1 MWQATSRVSPVSGFE
16 KRPRERKMG
25 VMRVTSKGWRVEPRW
40 QWEETGQILVLK
52 TGGVTERI
60 QQDVHHALSE
70 LVKDFSLPLR
80 VALGSRDDA
89 TALDTL
95 IQELTLQRK
104 LEPQSLLTRINELRR
119 LEARFTPALAVL
131 LAPKKVTLVSSGASR
146 PPIYGVGYDDGL
158 VLLRAHHREAVIHE
172 SAHMF
177 GVDGSDPDGNCPDP
191 VCIMNYYCPSGTWFC
206 EQCQDLLQGVWSA

>member
-1 MWQATSRVSPVSGFE
+1 M
-16 KRPRERKMG
+16 
-25 VMRVTSKGWRVEPRW
+25 MRVTSKGWRLEPRW
-40 QWEETGQILVLK
+40 QWEETGQVLMLK

-60 QQDVHHALSE
+60 QQDVRQALSE
-70 LVKDFSLPLR
+70 LVEDFSLPLR
-80 VALGSRDDA
+80 VAPGSREDE

-95 IQELTLQRK
+95 VQELTLQGK
-104 LEPQSLLTRINELRR
+104 LEPQSLLTRINELRL
-119 LEARFTPALAVL
+119 LEARFAAGLAVL
-131 LAPKKVTLVSSGASR
+131 LDPNKVTLVSAGASR

-172 SAHMF
+172 SAHML

-206 EQCQDLLQGVWSA
+206 EQCQDLLQRVWSA